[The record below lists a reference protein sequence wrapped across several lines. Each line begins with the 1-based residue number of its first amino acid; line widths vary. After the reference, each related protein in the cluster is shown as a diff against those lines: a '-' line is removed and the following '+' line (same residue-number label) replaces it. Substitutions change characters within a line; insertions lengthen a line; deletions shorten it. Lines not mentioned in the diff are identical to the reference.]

1 MPTQTTAHYRVIMIT
16 TDSLGSSTKTS
27 EATKWEGDNIADLS
41 LLFPPSQVF
50 GADPLGY
57 SEIEDGLIRFDHR
70 FEQLLD
76 GEWVQIDDPRVLSNL
91 VHRARERAI
100 DEENRRLYP
109 GDYTNEDDGTL
120 CGICCRDLTD
130 CDC

>member
-1 MPTQTTAHYRVIMIT
+1 MPTQTTTRFRVIMIT
-16 TDSLGSSTKTS
+16 MDNLGPTTRTS
-27 EATKWEGDNIADLS
+27 EAVKWEGDNIADLS
-41 LLFPPSQVF
+41 LLYPRVLST
-50 GADPLGY
+50 DPLGH

-100 DEENRRLYP
+100 DEENRRLFT
-109 GDYTNEDDGTL
+109 GDYFDEEDGTL